1 MKLSSD
7 DELRLKV
14 MLQVFGVEVTPESRA
29 EIDQYLTEQKPSD
42 EDLYEFVLSVLDKQ
56 FKE

>member
-7 DELRLKV
+7 DELRIKV
-14 MLQVFGVEVTPESRA
+14 MLQVFGVELTPESEL
-29 EIDQYLTEQKPSD
+29 EINQYVITNNPSD
-42 EDLYEFVLSVLDKQ
+42 EDLYEFVVTVLDKQ

>member
-7 DELRLKV
+7 DELRIKV

-29 EIDQYLTEQKPSD
+29 EIDQYIIENKPSD
-42 EDLYEFVLSVLDKQ
+42 EDLYEFILSVLDKQ

>member
-7 DELRLKV
+7 DELRVKV

-29 EIDQYLTEQKPSD
+29 EIDQYIIENKPSD
-42 EDLYEFVLSVLDKQ
+42 EDLYEFILSVLDKQ
-56 FKE
+56 FKD

>member
-7 DELRLKV
+7 DELRIKV

-29 EIDQYLTEQKPSD
+29 EINQYVIEEKPSD

>member
-14 MLQVFGVEVTPESRA
+14 MLQVFGVDVTPESRA
-29 EIDQYLTEQKPSD
+29 EIDQYLIEQKPSD